1 MSWPD
6 WRRLGVNVQCVHC
19 GRQASWRDGDPV
31 PVCKCQRPP
40 RTAKGWLQSPAGKMM
55 RHTPVATG
63 DWESLPSS

>member
-19 GRQASWRDGDPV
+19 GRQASWRDGDPE

-40 RTAKGWLQSPAGKMM
+40 FTNKGWILAPAGKMV
-55 RHTPVATG
+55 RAPAWVQEVI
-63 DWESLPSS
+63 DK

>member
-40 RTAKGWLQSPAGKMM
+40 HTAKGWLQASTGKMI
-55 RHTPVATG
+55 RAPTWVQEVI
-63 DWESLPSS
+63 DK